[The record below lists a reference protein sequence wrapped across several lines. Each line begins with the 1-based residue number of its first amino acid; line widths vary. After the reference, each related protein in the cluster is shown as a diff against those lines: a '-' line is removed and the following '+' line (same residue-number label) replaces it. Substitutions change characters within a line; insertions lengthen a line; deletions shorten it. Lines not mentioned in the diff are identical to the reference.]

1 MRISLRQCLVTAS
14 CAVLAGS
21 ALAGCGTDTGEQAA
35 PAPSS
40 TEQSSSVATSPLALA
55 KALRADETTDPA
67 PQKESSA
74 RDTAPKA
81 QNAEGSG
88 SAQLVVSDI
97 RVGEHEGKDRVV
109 FEFSGTGEPG
119 YSVQYVDD
127 PAQQGSGRPLGVSG
141 DSFLEVLMTGQ
152 ALPTQIDATEVPVG
166 TLDTDEVSGIADVAF
181 GGQFEGRAQSVIGVE
196 GTDRD
201 FTVFT
206 LTNPTR
212 LVVDISR

>member
-14 CAVLAGS
+14 CAALAGT
-21 ALAGCGTDTGEQAA
+21 LMTGCGTDTAEQAA

-40 TEQSSSVATSPLALA
+40 AVESSSGATSPLAFA
-55 KALRADETTDPA
+55 KALRADETTNPA
-67 PQKESSA
+67 PQNDSPVG
-74 RDTAPKA
+74 DTAPKA
-81 QNAEGSG
+81 ENAEGSG